1 MPLTERTT
9 IIAFKAGRAFRREGT
24 NIVEPRAEKGAIVIE
39 RGEDDLLHFMW
50 KNRVTEET
58 EEVFTFYIT
67 PNSILA
73 DHILG
78 SHFVPD
84 RCQLRGCS
92 ASKRPCIRSQILF
105 VGPKA
110 LRECSHHTS

>member
-24 NIVEPRAEKGAIVIE
+24 NIVEPSADKGAIVIE

-58 EEVFTFYIT
+58 EEVFTPHIT
-67 PNSILA
+67 SDSILVH
-73 DHILG
+73 HILG
-78 SHFVPD
+78 SHFIPN
-84 RCQLRGCS
+84 
-92 ASKRPCIRSQILF
+92 
-105 VGPKA
+105 
-110 LRECSHHTS
+110 

>member
-1 MPLTERTT
+1 MPLTERFT

-24 NIVEPRAEKGAIVIE
+24 NIVEPHADKGAIVIV

-58 EEVFTFYIT
+58 VEVFSSSIMSD
-67 PNSILA
+67 SILA

-78 SHFVPD
+78 SHCVPD
-84 RCQLRGCS
+84 
-92 ASKRPCIRSQILF
+92 
-105 VGPKA
+105 
-110 LRECSHHTS
+110 